1 MNEIMGW
8 VIRDI
13 ELILIG
19 MMVLMVWMIYIELKR
34 KILKLEEALLIA
46 CQLIIRYEENKIK
59 KEEWGEGL
67 GRMKIMEEKEEEW
80 KMKKEM

>member
-34 KILKLEEALLIA
+34 KILKLLEALLIA